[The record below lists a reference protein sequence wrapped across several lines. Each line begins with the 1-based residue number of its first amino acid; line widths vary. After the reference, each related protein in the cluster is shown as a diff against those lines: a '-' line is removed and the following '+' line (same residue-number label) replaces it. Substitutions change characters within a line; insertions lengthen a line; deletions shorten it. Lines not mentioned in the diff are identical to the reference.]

1 MRLDARELADA
12 ADGHGVGGGGVRH
25 AGPGHPGVELSL
37 KQSRKIVRLK
47 FRIIIF
53 KSQES

>member
-37 KQSRKIVRLK
+37 KQSRKGS
-47 FRIIIF
+47 FIIII
-53 KSQES
+53 SRLED